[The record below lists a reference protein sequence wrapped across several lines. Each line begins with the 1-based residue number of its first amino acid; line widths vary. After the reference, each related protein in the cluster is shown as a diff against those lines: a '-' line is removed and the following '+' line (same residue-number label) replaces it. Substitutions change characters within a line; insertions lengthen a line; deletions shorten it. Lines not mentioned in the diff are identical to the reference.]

1 MESTLAQDAGW
12 SVERCYNANCGVTT
26 MVRLWPVSGGRKA
39 TLNRHPRRPKGDV
52 AQPLHVAVARRSV
65 LDEGHGVTRVLFLL
79 LDRLLFLRCVL
90 WLLLVFFRGLMRHR
104 SLLWIAGIMAPYDY
118 KPMSRGA
125 QA

>member
-1 MESTLAQDAGW
+1 MG
-12 SVERCYNANCGVTT
+12 
-26 MVRLWPVSGGRKA
+26 RLWPVSGGRKA

-104 SLLWIAGIMAPYDY
+104 SLLWIAGIMALYDY